1 MNSLGAM
8 IMIFKF
14 VKKMSTSHS
23 LKVSAIDRLTA
34 KSVVVSL
41 EVPKNLITPFVF
53 AAGQYISLE
62 ATIDK
67 VAVRRSYSICSS
79 PQSGNLQV
87 GIKEVPGGV
96 FSTYVNQ
103 SLSVGDE
110 FKVGVPEG
118 RFTLKESRQTK
129 TVVGIAAGSGI
140 TPIISIVKSIL
151 LNNQDTSF
159 VLLYGNK
166 SPEKTMFYDELLLLE
181 KKYANRFKIN
191 WVFSQ
196 SNLEGS
202 HFGRIDP
209 SIINY
214 LIRQIEAPSE
224 ASFYLCGP
232 ESMIK
237 MSSDKL
243 LEKGVSKEN
252 LFFELFSSNTKK
264 TEVTEAAKKGLFSLT
279 CDEVTHSLELIP
291 GKTLLDI
298 ALKAKIDV
306 PYSCQ
311 GGVCS
316 SCIARVTQGRA
327 GMESNQVLTDEEL
340 EEGLVLSCQA
350 IAQTEQISLNYDDV

>member
-1 MNSLGAM
+1 
-8 IMIFKF
+8 
-14 VKKMSTSHS
+14 MSTFHS
-23 LKVSAIDRLTA
+23 LTVSAIDRLTD

-41 EVPKNLITPFVF
+41 EVPESLTTSFVF
-53 AAGQYISLE
+53 EAGQYISLE

-67 VAVRRSYSICSS
+67 LVVRRSYSICSS

-87 GIKEVPGGV
+87 GIKEVPDGV

-103 SLSVGDE
+103 MLSVGDK
-110 FKVGVPEG
+110 FQAGIPEG
-118 RFTLKESRQTK
+118 RFTIKKLRQAETF
-129 TVVGIAAGSGI
+129 VGIAAGSGI
-140 TPIISIVKSIL
+140 TPIISLVKSVL
-151 LNNQDTSF
+151 LNDQDTSF

-166 SPEKTMFYDELLLLE
+166 SPEKTMFYDDLLSLE
-181 KKYANRFKIN
+181 KKYPNRFKIN

-196 SNLEGS
+196 SNVENS

-214 LIRQIEAPSE
+214 LFRQIEKPSK

-232 ESMIK
+232 EAMIN
-237 MSSDKL
+237 MSSEEL

-252 LFFELFSSNTKK
+252 LFFELFSSNANKAK
-264 TEVTEAAKKGLFSLT
+264 VTEATKKGLLYLT
-279 CDEVTHSLELIP
+279 CDEVTHTLELIP

-298 ALKAKIDV
+298 ALQAKLDV

-316 SCIARVTQGRA
+316 TCIAKVTQGKA
-327 GMESNQVLTDEEL
+327 GMESNQVLTDEEV

-350 IAQTEQISLNYDDV
+350 IAQTEHISLNYDDV

>member
-1 MNSLGAM
+1 
-8 IMIFKF
+8 
-14 VKKMSTSHS
+14 MSTLYS
-23 LKVSAIDRLTA
+23 LKVSAIDRLTN
-34 KSVVVSL
+34 KSIVVSL
-41 EVPKNLITPFVF
+41 EVPKNLTTSFVF
-53 AAGQYISLE
+53 KAGQYISLE
-62 ATIDK
+62 ATIDETL
-67 VAVRRSYSICSS
+67 VRRSYSICSS

-110 FKVGVPEG
+110 FKVAIPEG
-118 RFTLKESRQTK
+118 RFTLKESRQAK
-129 TVVGIAAGSGI
+129 KFVGIAAGSGI
-140 TPIISIVKSIL
+140 TPIISLLKSVL
-151 LNNQDTSF
+151 LDDQDTSF

-166 SPEKTMFYDELLLLE
+166 SPEETMFYDELLSLE
-181 KKYANRFKIN
+181 KKYPDRFKIN

-196 SNLEGS
+196 SNLENS

-209 SIINY
+209 SLINY
-214 LIRQIEAPSE
+214 LIRQIETPSK

-232 ESMIK
+232 EAMIN
-237 MSSDKL
+237 MSTEEL

-252 LFFELFSSNTKK
+252 LFFELFSSNTNKVK
-264 TEVTEAAKKGLFSLT
+264 VTEAAKKGLLSLT

-298 ALKAKIDV
+298 ALQAKLDV

-316 SCIARVTQGRA
+316 TCIAKVTQGKA
-327 GMESNQVLTDEEL
+327 SMESNQVLTDEEV

-350 IAQTEQISLNYDDV
+350 IAQTEHISLNYDDV

>member
-1 MNSLGAM
+1 MS
-8 IMIFKF
+8 IF
-14 VKKMSTSHS
+14 HS
-23 LKVSAIDRLTA
+23 LTVSAIDRLTD

-41 EVPKNLITPFVF
+41 KVPENLTASFVF
-53 AAGQYISLE
+53 EAGQYIGLE

-67 VAVRRSYSICSS
+67 VVVRRSYSICSS

-87 GIKEVPGGV
+87 GIKEVPAGV

-103 SLSVGDE
+103 ILLVGDK

-118 RFTLKESRQTK
+118 RFTIKESRQAEAF
-129 TVVGIAAGSGI
+129 VGIAAGSGI
-140 TPIISIVKSIL
+140 TPIISLVKSVL
-151 LNNQDTSF
+151 LNDQDTSF

-166 SPEKTMFYDELLLLE
+166 SPEETMFYDELLSLE
-181 KKYANRFKIN
+181 KKYPDRFKIN

-196 SNLEGS
+196 SNLENS

-214 LIRQIEAPSE
+214 LFHQIEKPSK

-232 ESMIK
+232 EAMIN
-237 MSSDKL
+237 MSSKEL

-252 LFFELFSSNTKK
+252 LFFELFSSNANKAK
-264 TEVTEAAKKGLFSLT
+264 VTEATKKGLLYLT
-279 CDEVTHSLELIP
+279 CDEVTHTLELIP

-298 ALKAKIDV
+298 ALQAKLDV

-316 SCIARVTQGRA
+316 TCIAKVTQGKA
-327 GMESNQVLTDEEL
+327 GMESNQVLTDEEV

-350 IAQTEQISLNYDDV
+350 IAQTEHISLNYDDV

>member
-1 MNSLGAM
+1 
-8 IMIFKF
+8 
-14 VKKMSTSHS
+14 MSTFHS
-23 LKVSAIDRLTA
+23 LTVSAIDRLTD

-41 EVPKNLITPFVF
+41 EVPENLIASFVF
-53 AAGQYISLE
+53 EAGQYISLE

-67 VAVRRSYSICSS
+67 VVVRRSYSICSS

-96 FSTYVNQ
+96 FSAYVNQ
-103 SLSVGDE
+103 ILSVGDK
-110 FKVGVPEG
+110 FQVGIPEG
-118 RFTLKESRQTK
+118 RFTLKGSRQTK

-140 TPIISIVKSIL
+140 TPIMSLLKSVL
-151 LNNQDTSF
+151 LSNQDTSF

-166 SPEKTMFYDELLLLE
+166 SPEETMFYDELLSLE
-181 KKYANRFKIN
+181 KNHSKRLKIH

-196 SNLEGS
+196 SNQVNS
-202 HFGRIDP
+202 HFGRIDA
-209 SIINY
+209 SLINY
-214 LIRQIEAPSE
+214 LIHQIEKPSK

-232 ESMIK
+232 EAMIN
-237 MSSDKL
+237 MSSEEL
-243 LEKGVSKEN
+243 LKKGVSKEN
-252 LFFELFSSNTKK
+252 LFFELFSSNTNKAK
-264 TEVTEAAKKGLFSLT
+264 VTEAAKKGLLSLT

-298 ALKAKIDV
+298 ALQAKLDV

-316 SCIARVTQGRA
+316 TCIAKVTQGKA
-327 GMESNQVLTDEEL
+327 GMENNQVLTDEEV

-350 IAQTEQISLNYDDV
+350 IAQTEHISLNYDDV

>member
-1 MNSLGAM
+1 MYT
-8 IMIFKF
+8 F
-14 VKKMSTSHS
+14 HS
-23 LKVSAIDRLTA
+23 LKVSSIDRLTD
-34 KSVVVSL
+34 KSVIVSL
-41 EVPKNLITPFVF
+41 GVPKNLTTSFVF
-53 AAGQYISLE
+53 EAGQYISLE
-62 ATIDK
+62 ATIDETL
-67 VAVRRSYSICSS
+67 VRRSYSICSS

-110 FKVGVPEG
+110 FKVGIPEG
-118 RFTLKESRQTK
+118 RFTIKESRRTEK
-129 TVVGIAAGSGI
+129 FVGIAAGSGI
-140 TPIISIVKSIL
+140 TPIMSLLKSVL
-151 LNNQDTSF
+151 LNDHDTSF

-166 SPEKTMFYDELLLLE
+166 SPEETMFYDELLSLE
-181 KKYANRFKIN
+181 KKYPDRFKIN

-196 SNLEGS
+196 SNHENS

-209 SIINY
+209 SLINY
-214 LIRQIEAPSE
+214 LIRQIETPSK

-232 ESMIK
+232 EAMIN
-237 MSSDKL
+237 MSTEEL
-243 LEKGVSKEN
+243 LEKGISKEN
-252 LFFELFSSNTKK
+252 LFFELFSSNTNKAK
-264 TEVTEAAKKGLFSLT
+264 VTEAVKKGLLSLT

-298 ALKAKIDV
+298 ALQAKLDV

-316 SCIARVTQGRA
+316 TCIAKVTQGKA
-327 GMESNQVLTDEEL
+327 GMESNQVLTDEEV

-350 IAQTEQISLNYDDV
+350 IAQTEHISINYDDV

>member
-1 MNSLGAM
+1 
-8 IMIFKF
+8 
-14 VKKMSTSHS
+14 MSTLHS
-23 LKVSAIDRLTA
+23 LKVSAIDRLTD
-34 KSVVVSL
+34 KSIVVSL
-41 EVPKNLITPFVF
+41 EVPKNLTTSFVF
-53 AAGQYISLE
+53 KAGQYISLE
-62 ATIDK
+62 ATIDETL
-67 VAVRRSYSICSS
+67 VRRSYSICSS

-110 FKVGVPEG
+110 FKVAIPEG
-118 RFTLKESRQTK
+118 RFTLKESKQAK
-129 TVVGIAAGSGI
+129 KFVGIAAGSGI
-140 TPIISIVKSIL
+140 TPIISLLKSIL
-151 LNNQDTSF
+151 LDDQDTSF

-166 SPEKTMFYDELLLLE
+166 SPEETMFYDELLSLE
-181 KKYANRFKIN
+181 KKYPDRFKIN

-196 SNLEGS
+196 SNVENS

-214 LIRQIEAPSE
+214 LFRQIEKPSK

-232 ESMIK
+232 EAMIN
-237 MSSDKL
+237 MSSEEL
-243 LEKGVSKEN
+243 LERGVSKEN
-252 LFFELFSSNTKK
+252 LFFELFSSNANKAK
-264 TEVTEAAKKGLFSLT
+264 VTEATKKGLLYLT
-279 CDEVTHSLELIP
+279 CDEVTHTLELIP

-298 ALKAKIDV
+298 ALQAKLDV

-316 SCIARVTQGRA
+316 TCIAKVTQGKA
-327 GMESNQVLTDEEL
+327 GMESNQVLTDEEV

-350 IAQTEQISLNYDDV
+350 IAQTEHISLNYDDV